1 MTKEKL
7 IKNILEIESHQKAW
21 RQKCRRNLILYEFTP
36 NMDLTSQN
44 DSTTVGFYNAGN
56 AENTSMIQE
65 NVIRSCI
72 DTLGSKIASQK
83 VTPFFNTVNG
93 TFREIQVVKAA
104 QQFFDILYDE
114 LNVNKTVVQAFVD
127 SCITDRGIIYVN
139 KDNKNIERI
148 QPWQFFFDPREYAY
162 GQLTHCAFK
171 KTDYPASLL
180 TEKTDLQTVTLHEYW
195 SIKEHIHATYIE
207 ELNKVSFDKWD
218 ANILPFAILRWSNPV
233 KASSSTCVVD
243 LLFGIQK
250 QINYLL
256 SQIKD
261 ASKSSFGIKYI
272 VPTDSDVK
280 INRLNNSNGEVI
292 EYTPQMTPNG
302 VMPVQPITPA
312 FMDGQWF
319 TALQQFKQ
327 DAYEMVGISQL
338 SAMSQKPSGLNT
350 GVGLQTME
358 DIESDRFETQLNSVI
373 RVYVDIAKICM
384 EVFDPLEEVLPSSI
398 YRGHITWK
406 DITEARNL
414 MSIQFSSLDKISKD
428 PVVKQQIISQWVNS
442 GYISRAHAMQLMEVP
457 DDTRGYS
464 LMNNSLNA
472 VMSVIDDCVEKD
484 IYDVPI
490 YIDTA
495 LLKEEITST
504 LLSLKAAQNPE
515 NEVDIQKLQRL
526 MYNVEAMNKNAMTSA
541 EFAATQSLQEELTA
555 ALPDI
560 TQMAMQ
566 EGSQLGIDAAMQ
578 QQQNEQTQQNKQ
590 QNNQQNNAQQ
600 EIMATSDINEK
611 TDIDNGN
618 EAAQE
623 LLSLGKKFY
632 YKKEKK

>member
-114 LNVNKTVVQAFVD
+114 LNVNKVVVQAFVD

-428 PVVKQQIISQWVNS
+428 PVVKQQIISQWINS
-442 GYISRAHAMQLMEVP
+442 GYISRAHAMQLLEIP

-541 EFAATQSLQEELTA
+541 EFAATQSVQEELTA
-555 ALPDI
+555 AIPGI
-560 TQMAMQ
+560 QQQAIQ
-566 EGSQLGIDAAMQ
+566 EGSKLGLDAAMQ
-578 QQQNEQTQQNKQ
+578 QQQTEQAQQNEQPQ
-590 QNNQQNNAQQ
+590 QQ
-600 EIMATSDINEK
+600 ETMATSDINEK
-611 TDIDNGN
+611 ESVDNGN

-632 YKKEKK
+632 KNNKEKR

>member
-7 IKNILEIESHQKAW
+7 IKNILEIESYQKAW

-44 DSTTVGFYNAGN
+44 DNTTVGFYNAGN

-114 LNVNKTVVQAFVD
+114 LNVNKVVVQAFVD

-302 VMPVQPITPA
+302 VMPVQPVTPA

-555 ALPDI
+555 AIPGI
-560 TQMAMQ
+560 QQMAVQ
-566 EGSQLGIDAAMQ
+566 EGSKLGLDAAIQ
-578 QQQNEQTQQNKQ
+578 QQSEQTQQNKQ
-590 QNNQQNNAQQ
+590 PQQQ
-600 EIMATSDINEK
+600 ETMATSDVNEK
-611 TDIDNGN
+611 ESVDNGN

-632 YKKEKK
+632 KNNKEKQ

>member
-302 VMPVQPITPA
+302 VMPVQPVTPA

-555 ALPDI
+555 AIPDI
-560 TQMAMQ
+560 QQMAIS
-566 EGSQLGIDAAMQ
+566 EGSKLGLDAAIQ
-578 QQQNEQTQQNKQ
+578 QQQAEQTQQNEQ
-590 QNNQQNNAQQ
+590 QQ

-632 YKKEKK
+632 KNKKEKR